1 MFHRVERFGA
11 LHKFVLTMATIIED
25 IIKEQNSANYG
36 NIGRGGNSSFFKW
49 LQDILKGKSGK
60 SDNDQEQD
68 ILSYLQSLMVNSP
81 NMNDDQRN
89 DWNKQILDQI
99 INYQLTSENRQ
110 YNESLRDEQR
120 LYDSPTNMLA
130 RLMGAGISRDAAI
143 QMLSGSSGAGGAAAP
158 YSDPAAAAQGIAPSQ
173 SRLNGVQADT
183 AIANA
188 VFGGIGSLVGLTNLG
203 LSIPQ
208 AIHQTSILGAQ
219 SVMSQ
224 KALIGLQAADTV
236 LSGLE
241 NAVSIGAISQEDMD
255 GFSNATDALNYIRDH
270 QDTEAFK
277 SLFQNGSFQQVYGTK
292 NGREMFANA
301 WDTVRQSKDAGT
313 LLDNHLRQTELL
325 TELKGLET
333 ASARRNYYVQL
344 TTTLND
350 LIKNDLEVQKMWQ
363 DITSGNYE
371 IKILGETYKQA
382 KMATGYEKAN
392 YDAFQNFLENGEP
405 AEPTANSTGRDIL
418 NYMTFGN
425 YYQRLQNMLVTTS
438 NKSYTTIDPKK
449 PVGSSSRFQTHVPRE
464 DYANYLRNNQD
475 LLYTGV
481 LVQQLVQTGRLNG
494 IQNAPSVFQFFDLWR
509 YSGASEM
516 VNATTQTASDI
527 AVPLIL
533 HKKP

>member
-1 MFHRVERFGA
+1 MPAVID
-11 LHKFVLTMATIIED
+11 LVKDLQED
-25 IIKEQNSANYG
+25 KHANYG
-36 NIGRGGNSSFFKW
+36 NLGRGKSSFVKW
-49 LQDILKGKSGK
+49 IQSVLNGKSGG
-60 SDNDQEQD
+60 SSGSNDQD
-68 ILSYLQSLMVNSP
+68 IVSYLQSLLVNSP
-81 NMNDDQRN
+81 EMNDDQRN
-89 DWNKQILDQI
+89 DWNKQVLEQL
-99 INYQLTSENRQ
+99 INYQLTTENRQ

-143 QMLSGSSGAGGAAAP
+143 QMLSGASGAGGAAVP

-236 LSGLE
+236 LSSFE
-241 NAVSIGAISQEDMD
+241 NAISIGAMTQEDVD
-255 GFSNATDALNYIRDH
+255 GFSNATDALNYILDH
-270 QDTEAFK
+270 KDTNAFK
-277 SLFQNGSFQQVYGTK
+277 HLFESGAFQQVYGTK
-292 NGREMFANA
+292 NGREMFANS
-301 WDTVRQSKDAGT
+301 WDLVRHSKDAGT
-313 LLDNHLRQTELL
+313 LLDNHLKQTELL

-333 ASARRNYYVQL
+333 ASARRNYYVEFS
-344 TTTLND
+344 TTLND

-363 DITSGNYE
+363 DILSGNVQ
-371 IKILGETYKQA
+371 INILGETYKQA
-382 KMATGYEKAN
+382 QMQTGYAKAD

-438 NKSYTTIDPKK
+438 KKMYTTTDPNYEI
-449 PVGSSSRFQTHVPRE
+449 GDSRRFKHHVPRE
-464 DYANYLRNNQD
+464 DFADYLRNNQD

-481 LVQQLVQTGRLNG
+481 LVQQLVQSGRLNG
-494 IQNAPSVFQFFDLWR
+494 IQNAPSLFQFFDLWR

-516 VNATTQTASDI
+516 VNSTVQTASDI

-533 HKKP
+533 HKP